1 MAYVV
6 TGNCDSCRFTDCVEV
21 CPVNCFYGD
30 GNMLYINPNEC
41 IDCDACVP
49 ACPVEAIFSLDDV
62 PANQKQSAVM
72 AALAIAQDEKGWLSS
87 EVIEDVAVYLDM
99 APIAVFEVASFYG
112 MYNLK
117 APAKFKLAICTC
129 LLKIVSL

>member
-6 TGNCDSCRFTDCVEV
+6 TGNCDGCRFTDCVEV

-62 PANQKQSAVM
+62 PANQKQWIAVN
-72 AALAIAQDEKGWLSS
+72 DEKTSPGTLPNITQKVDPLPTA
-87 EVIEDVAVYLDM
+87 EEKK
-99 APIAVFEVASFYG
+99 
-112 MYNLK
+112 N
-117 APAKFKLAICTC
+117 
-129 LLKIVSL
+129 SLGL